1 MSSHGGSRPGAGRKS
16 SASPF
21 NEPTVPIRVPVSRKV
36 EVLEF
41 LNIFKTPKRA
51 TAISMSDGAILPA
64 VNPPKVSVPLFG
76 TKVRAG
82 FPSPADDYVEER
94 LDLNEL
100 LIKNG
105 PATFFLKVEGCSMVG
120 AGIYEGDII
129 VVDRSLEPSHRDIV
143 LAIVDGRH
151 TIKRLIQKKGEVRL
165 QAENPD
171 IPDIVLKEGM
181 ELMVVGVVTNSIHPL
196 K

>member
-1 MSSHGGSRPGAGRKS
+1 MS
-16 SASPF
+16 
-21 NEPTVPIRVPVSRKV
+21 
-36 EVLEF
+36 
-41 LNIFKTPKRA
+41 
-51 TAISMSDGAILPA
+51 
-64 VNPPKVSVPLFG
+64 
-76 TKVRAG
+76 
-82 FPSPADDYVEER
+82 
-94 LDLNEL
+94 
-100 LIKNG
+100 LI
-105 PATFFLKVEGCSMVG
+105 
-120 AGIYEGDII
+120 
-129 VVDRSLEPSHRDIV
+129 RDIV